1 MISVDKI
8 RGVVPDKVITQLLPI
23 AEKFEINTDLR
34 LAHFLAQ
41 CAHESGN
48 YTAIYENL
56 NYSAKA
62 LKKLFPRYFFGD
74 LADMYAR
81 KPEKIASRI
90 YANRMGNGNEAS
102 GDGWT
107 FRGRGYIQLTGRSNY
122 SIFSKFIG
130 EDCITMPSL
139 VATHY
144 PLASA
149 AYFFYSNKLW
159 AICDKGD
166 SEEVVKDVTYRVN
179 GGDHGLDNR
188 QRHFR
193 VYDALLSKK

>member
-8 RGVVPDKVITQLLPI
+8 RGVVPEKVITQLIPI
-23 AEKFEINTDLR
+23 AEKFEINTNLR

-62 LKKLFPRYFFGD
+62 LKKMFPRHFFGD

-81 KPEKIASRI
+81 KPEKIGARI

-107 FRGRGYIQLTGRSNY
+107 YRGRGYIQLTGRTNY
-122 SIFSKFIG
+122 AIFSKFIG
-130 EDCITMPSL
+130 EDCLMMPSL

-166 SEEVVKDVTYRVN
+166 SEGVVEDVTYRVN
-179 GGDHGLDNR
+179 GGYNGLADR
-188 QRHFR
+188 QKYFKI
-193 VYDALLSKK
+193 YDALLSKK